1 MRTVKS
7 IECVTTL
14 RLTYDN
20 KSDEFMAAL
29 RDYRE
34 AIYPK
39 CTVDEMLS
47 HVANYVLKFGSDRL
61 IEGVGYL
68 SVNGIKQGEPFSGID
83 LETDDFNFD
92 FDVNEEL
99 PY

>member
-14 RLTYDN
+14 RLTYDSES
-20 KSDEFMAAL
+20 KAFVQAFT
-29 RDYRE
+29 DYKE
-34 AIYPK
+34 SIYPK
-39 CTVDEMLS
+39 STVDEMLS

-68 SVNGIKQGEPFSGID
+68 SVNGVKQGEPFSGID

-92 FDVNEEL
+92 FDVTEEL

>member
-1 MRTVKS
+1 MKTVKS
-7 IECVTTL
+7 IECVTVL

-20 KSDEFMAAL
+20 MSGEFMQAFS
-29 RDYRE
+29 DYRE
-34 AIYPK
+34 SIYPK
-39 CTVDEMLS
+39 STVDEMLS
-47 HVANYVLKFGSDRL
+47 HVANYVLKFGADRL

-68 SVNGIKQGEPFSGID
+68 SINGKKQGYPFSGID

-92 FDVNEEL
+92 FDINEEL

>member
-1 MRTVKS
+1 MKIAKS

-14 RLTYDN
+14 RLTYDE
-20 KSDEFMAAL
+20 KSKEFIEAFS
-29 RDYRE
+29 DYRE
-34 AIYPK
+34 SIYPK
-39 CTVDEMLS
+39 STVDKMLC

-68 SVNGIKQGEPFSGID
+68 SVNGVKQGEPFSGIQ